1 MLQKFFDKEAG
12 LGVSLNEKL
21 VEELHKA
28 IIKKFK
34 RRKLM
39 GDLKAVSRQ
48 QMQLKWNHHI
58 LKK

>member
-1 MLQKFFDKEAG
+1 MRWISKSISKYALKVFDKEAG

-21 VEELHKA
+21 VGELHKA

-48 QMQLKWNHHI
+48 QM
-58 LKK
+58 